1 MELLFVLAGVLGG
14 SGLFVST
21 HLNNSATLEL
31 PLWMYKSIFI
41 HILVLISGLTPTVA
55 IVMAFIID
63 GLSGW
68 LGLGLV
74 IGGLF
79 LTQLVIPNVIKTL
92 IIMMSPI
99 IAPFI
104 LMTIWNW

>member
-1 MELLFVLAGVLGG
+1 MELLFLLAGILGG

-21 HLNNSATLEL
+21 HLNNSSTLEL
-31 PLWMYKSIFI
+31 PLWMYKSIVI
-41 HILVLISGLTPTVA
+41 YILVTVSALTPTVA

-74 IGGLF
+74 VVGLF
-79 LTQLVIPNVIKTL
+79 LTQLVIPNVIKKL
-92 IIMMSPI
+92 IILMSPI

-104 LMTIWNW
+104 LITIWGW